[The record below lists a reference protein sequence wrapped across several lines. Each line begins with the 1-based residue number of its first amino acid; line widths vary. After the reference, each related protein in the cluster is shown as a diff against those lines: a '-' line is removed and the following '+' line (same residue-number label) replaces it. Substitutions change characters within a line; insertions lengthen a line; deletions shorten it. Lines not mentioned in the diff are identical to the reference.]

1 MSVLTFGKH
10 KGNDIEDVPTDYLQW
25 GASKLDSPKWKK
37 EFSDEL
43 ARRKKQE
50 KDRELKILANP
61 DSEEILNKLIKEAEI
76 EIEREI
82 SASGCGHEYDRFN
95 ISQEAEDRAK
105 AKISSIKA
113 KKELKIAEEEIL
125 KLLGC
130 DKKILDRIEYA
141 WSMDELSQKNFA
153 KEEKYL
159 AAIEYCKKKSDLLEI
174 VYGG

>member
-1 MSVLTFGKH
+1 MQLTFGKH
-10 KGNDIEDVPTDYLQW
+10 KGSHIEDVPADYLEW
-25 GASKLDSPKWKK
+25 GVSKLESLKWKK

-43 ARRKKQE
+43 ARRKNEE
-50 KDRELKILANP
+50 KAQELKILSNP
-61 DSEEILNKLIKEAEI
+61 DSEEIFNKLAREAEI

-82 SASGCGHEYDRFN
+82 SNSGCEHEYDRFN

-113 KKELKIAEEEIL
+113 KKELKTSEEEIL
-125 KLLGC
+125 KVLGC
-130 DKKILDRIEYA
+130 DKKMLDRIEYA

-159 AAIEYCKKKSDLLEI
+159 AAVEYCKKKSDLLEI
-174 VYGG
+174 IYGG